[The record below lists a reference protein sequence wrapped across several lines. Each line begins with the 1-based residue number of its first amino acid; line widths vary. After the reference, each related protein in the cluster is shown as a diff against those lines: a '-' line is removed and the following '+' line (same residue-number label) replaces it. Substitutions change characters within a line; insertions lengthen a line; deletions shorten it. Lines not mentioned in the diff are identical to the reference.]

1 VKFLFTTSSC
11 VCVQGVGHMPIV
23 SLCPHTPQ
31 LENSLDVQQT
41 NSMFSPIWCMIK
53 SLPGHLFINAFLK
66 TPFCIQAEMLQQ
78 MYSLN
83 NGLGE

>member
-1 VKFLFTTSSC
+1 MKFLFTTSSC

-53 SLPGHLFINAFLK
+53 SLPGHLFLK
-66 TPFCIQAEMLQQ
+66 TPFCIQAEMQQ